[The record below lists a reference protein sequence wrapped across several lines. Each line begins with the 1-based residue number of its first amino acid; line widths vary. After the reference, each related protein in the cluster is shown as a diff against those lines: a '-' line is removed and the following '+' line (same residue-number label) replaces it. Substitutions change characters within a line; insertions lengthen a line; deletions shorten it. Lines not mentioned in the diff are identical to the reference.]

1 MNIVFLLPIILRA
14 VKSDNLTHVNM
25 NLLLP
30 RVESIMAE
38 KRKRSSASSKHSS
51 GHEQEE
57 STVC

>member
-14 VKSDNLTHVNM
+14 VKRDKLTHVY
-25 NLLLP
+25 LLLP
-30 RVESIMAE
+30 QVESIMAE
-38 KRKRSSASSKHSS
+38 KRKRSSVSSKHSS

>member
-14 VKSDNLTHVNM
+14 VKRDKLTHVY
-25 NLLLP
+25 LP
-30 RVESIMAE
+30 LPQVESIMAE

>member
-14 VKSDNLTHVNM
+14 VKRDKLTHIY
-25 NLLLP
+25 LLLP
-30 RVESIMAE
+30 QVESIMAE
-38 KRKRSSASSKHSS
+38 KRKRSSASSNHSS

>member
-14 VKSDNLTHVNM
+14 VKSDKLTCVNI

-30 RVESIMAE
+30 QVESIMAE
-38 KRKRSSASSKHSS
+38 RRKRNLVSSKHSS

>member
-14 VKSDNLTHVNM
+14 VKLTHVY
-25 NLLLP
+25 LLLP
-30 RVESIMAE
+30 QVESIMAE

-51 GHEQEE
+51 GREQEE

>member
-14 VKSDNLTHVNM
+14 VKRDKLTHVY
-25 NLLLP
+25 LLLP
-30 RVESIMAE
+30 QVESIMAE